1 LGKLFVQKHAG
12 GGISLIYVASGA
24 ITLIYNTPSMNT
36 AKKILSFLSLRRLNL
51 KNKKKL
57 MLKKF
62 IG

>member
-1 LGKLFVQKHAG
+1 MGKLFVQKHAS
-12 GGISLIYVASGA
+12 GGISLIYVASG
-24 ITLIYNTPSMNT
+24 TTMLIYNTSSMNT
-36 AKKILSFLSLRRLNL
+36 AKQILSFLSLRRLNL